1 VETPPDPPENGTHG
15 PGQDRP
21 EELPRAGGRPELQRR
36 LRERRERH
44 LQRRRPI
51 RIAIAIVGF
60 VITLLGLVMIG
71 PIPGPGIVVLPI
83 GLAILALEFVW
94 AERLLEQ
101 ALERA
106 DRARASAQRAS
117 PRQRALL
124 ALAGVLIVAAAMAA
138 VIRFNLLDVGL

>member
-1 VETPPDPPENGTHG
+1 METPSDPPESGTHE
-15 PGQDRP
+15 P
-21 EELPRAGGRPELQRR
+21 EELPRARGRPELQRR

-44 LQRRRPI
+44 LQRRKPI

-71 PIPGPGIVVLPI
+71 PIPGPGIVVLPL

-106 DRARASAQRAS
+106 ERAGGSARRAS

-124 ALAGVLIVAAAMAA
+124 ALAGVLAGALAIAA
-138 VIRFNLLDVGL
+138 ILRFDLLDVGL